1 MNMEKDGQLVLN
13 AADAKY
19 LLSLGHKIINIREKR
34 EAQRETVFIFE
45 KTDEFKRD
53 FEKMIKK

>member
-1 MNMEKDGQLVLN
+1 MEKDGQLVLN

-34 EAQRETVFIFE
+34 EAPRETVFIFE
-45 KTDEFKRD
+45 NTEEFKKD
-53 FEKMIKK
+53 FQKIIKK

>member
-1 MNMEKDGQLVLN
+1 MEKDGQLVLN

-34 EAQRETVFIFE
+34 EAPRETVFIFE
-45 KTDEFKRD
+45 NTEEFKKD
-53 FEKMIKK
+53 FQKMIKK